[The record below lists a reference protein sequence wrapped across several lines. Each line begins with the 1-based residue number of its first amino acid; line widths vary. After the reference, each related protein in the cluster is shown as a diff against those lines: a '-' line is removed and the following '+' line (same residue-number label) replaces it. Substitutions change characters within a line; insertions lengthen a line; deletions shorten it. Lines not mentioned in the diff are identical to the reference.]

1 MELIFKLIGQVG
13 FGAFVGWFGAC
24 LFYHF
29 AILPFYK
36 KKAYA
41 QGQEEMRERAAKV
54 ANDRYK
60 AKENSKNTADA
71 ICALNTSLEV

>member
-1 MELIFKLIGQVG
+1 MELIYKWIGQVG
-13 FGAFVGWFGAC
+13 FGALVGWFSAC

-29 AILPFYK
+29 AIVPFLK

-60 AKENSKNTADA
+60 AKENPKNTADA
-71 ICALNTSLEV
+71 ICALNTSAEM